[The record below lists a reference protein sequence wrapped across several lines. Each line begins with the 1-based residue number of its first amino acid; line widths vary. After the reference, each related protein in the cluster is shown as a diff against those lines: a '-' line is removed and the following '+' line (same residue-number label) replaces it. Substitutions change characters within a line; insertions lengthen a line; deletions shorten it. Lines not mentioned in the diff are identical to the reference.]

1 MTLSVYTAHAQDT
14 PEPTPLKVPY
24 AYNGESHASTTELA
38 EITAREH
45 ASGGHSVV
53 WITCCR
59 WLGDDDEDGG
69 EFIAPYPVDTRS
81 TAHWQGLIDVLYGE
95 RPGIDWLG
103 LIEPFKVRFAP
114 SLPPLVRTG
123 SHKRALL
130 TVDDL
135 QGLPP
140 LDWLI
145 DGCVPSGA
153 FAVLYGPS
161 GAGKTFLALDLAL
174 SVSAAVRWLGHDVRG
189 GPTLYVAA
197 EGIGG
202 LAQRVKAWRSARAE
216 CDLSGVRFLP
226 DAVNLLDERA
236 VSSLLADIAD
246 MDLPPALIV
255 LDTLARC
262 IPGADENS
270 AQDVGRAV
278 AAIDRIRAATGATVL
293 LIHHTGKNGDSERG
307 SSALRGAADTMLAVS
322 NDDGLIRV
330 ECAKQK
336 DDVPFDRLYAR
347 LVSSGDSAF
356 IGLDSGIAVIDLNA
370 PLSGQETATL
380 EVLTATF
387 GEDGATPKQIAEQAR
402 IPERTVYTTLRTLIA
417 RGVVTKTGKA
427 KAVRYFAAELS

>member
-1 MTLSVYTAHAQDT
+1 
-14 PEPTPLKVPY
+14 
-24 AYNGESHASTTELA
+24 
-38 EITAREH
+38 
-45 ASGGHSVV
+45 
-53 WITCCR
+53 
-59 WLGDDDEDGG
+59 
-69 EFIAPYPVDTRS
+69 
-81 TAHWQGLIDVLYGE
+81 
-95 RPGIDWLG
+95 
-103 LIEPFKVRFAP
+103 
-114 SLPPLVRTG
+114 
-123 SHKRALL
+123 
-130 TVDDL
+130 
-135 QGLPP
+135 
-140 LDWLI
+140 
-145 DGCVPSGA
+145 
-153 FAVLYGPS
+153 
-161 GAGKTFLALDLAL
+161 
-174 SVSAAVRWLGHDVRG
+174 
-189 GPTLYVAA
+189 
-197 EGIGG
+197 
-202 LAQRVKAWRSARAE
+202 
-216 CDLSGVRFLP
+216 
-226 DAVNLLDERA
+226 
-236 VSSLLADIAD
+236 
-246 MDLPPALIV
+246 LIV

>member
-24 AYNGESHASTTELA
+24 AYNGDSLTATSELA
-38 EITAREH
+38 ELIAREH

-53 WITCCR
+53 WITGR
-59 WLGDDDEDGG
+59 WLGDDLEDGG
-69 EFIAPYPVDTRS
+69 EFTEPYGLEPRS
-81 TAHWQGLIDVLYGE
+81 AAHWQGLVDVLHNQ

-103 LIEPFKVRFAP
+103 LIEPFKARFAP
-114 SLPPLVRTG
+114 SLAPLTH
-123 SHKRALL
+123 SQHKRTLL

-140 LDWLI
+140 LQWLI

-174 SVSAAVRWLGHDVRG
+174 SVSAAVRWLGHAVRG

-202 LAQRVKAWRSARAE
+202 LAQRVKAWHSAHAE

-226 DAVNLLDERA
+226 DAVNLIDERA

-262 IPGADENS
+262 LAGADENS

-293 LIHHTGKNGDSERG
+293 LIHHTGKNGDAERG

-336 DDVPFDRLYAR
+336 DDLPFDRMYAR
-347 LVSSGDSAF
+347 LVPDGKSAF
-356 IGLDSGIAVIDLNA
+356 IGLDAGCIAVIDPNA
-370 PLSGQETATL
+370 PLSRQETATL
-380 EVLTATF
+380 DVLTATF
-387 GEDGATPKQIAEQAR
+387 GDDGATPKEIEEQAR
-402 IPERTVYTTLRTLIA
+402 IPERTVYVVLKTLVA
-417 RGVVTKTGKA
+417 RGVVTKSGKG
-427 KAVRYFAAELS
+427 KAVRYFAADLS